1 MGAELQSK
9 VILVVG
15 GAAGIGRA
23 TVELC
28 AQRGATVILA
38 DIDEKGGQAAAQAAS
53 ARYLPVNI
61 ADEQSVRALYAQIA
75 ADYGRLDV
83 LLHCAGILL
92 GAYVPLDDFAG
103 ETFRKVWEINTLGSF
118 LSAKYAVPLLRK
130 SARGVM
136 VLVSSLAATGGSSS
150 FAYGASKGGV
160 HNLGI
165 TLAAA
170 LAGDNIRV
178 NVLAPGNIDT
188 HMKRS
193 VIEAEVLR
201 TGTPEKMEQAV
212 AEAKLGEPP
221 GMARV
226 LAFLA
231 SDEADYVRG
240 VITTR

>member
-1 MGAELQSK
+1 MGTELQSK
-9 VILVVG
+9 IILVVG

-28 AQRGATVILA
+28 AERGATVIVA
-38 DIDEKGGQAAAQAAS
+38 DIDEKGGQAAAQAAN
-53 ARYLPVNI
+53 ARFIQVNLS
-61 ADEQSVRALYAQIA
+61 DEDSVKALYAQIDA
-75 ADYGRLDV
+75 EHGRLDV

-92 GAYVPLDDFAG
+92 GAFVPLDDFSS
-103 ETFRKVWEINTLGSF
+103 ETFHKVWEINTRGTF
-118 LSAKYAVPLLRK
+118 LSAKYAAPLLRK
-130 SARGVM
+130 SEKGVM

-188 HMKRS
+188 AMKRS
-193 VIEAEVLR
+193 VIEADILR
-201 TGTPEKMEQAV
+201 KGTPEQMQQAV
-212 AEAKLGEPP
+212 TEAKLGEPA

-226 LAFLA
+226 LAWLA
-231 SDEADYVRG
+231 SDDADYVRG
-240 VITTR
+240 VIATR

>member
-1 MGAELQSK
+1 MDLKSK
-9 VILVVG
+9 IILVIG

-28 AQRGATVILA
+28 AERGAAVIVA
-38 DIDEKGGQAAAQAAS
+38 DLDEANGQQVA
-53 ARYLPVNI
+53 
-61 ADEQSVRALYAQIA
+61 QSVQARFIPVDVANEDSVKALYARIA

-92 GAYVPLDDFAG
+92 GAYVPLDDFTGA
-103 ETFRKVWEINTLGSF
+103 TFHKVLEINTLGSF
-118 LSAKYAVPLLRK
+118 LSAKYAAPLLRQAGK
-130 SARGVM
+130 GTI
-136 VLVSSLAATGGSSS
+136 VLVSSVAATGGSSS

-160 HNLGI
+160 HSLGI
-165 TLAAA
+165 VLANA

-188 HMKRS
+188 QMKRS
-193 VIEAEVLR
+193 VIAADVQRKGQAEQF
-201 TGTPEKMEQAV
+201 EKAV
-212 AEAKLGEPP
+212 AESKLGTPQ

-226 LAFLA
+226 LAWLA

-240 VITTR
+240 VIATR